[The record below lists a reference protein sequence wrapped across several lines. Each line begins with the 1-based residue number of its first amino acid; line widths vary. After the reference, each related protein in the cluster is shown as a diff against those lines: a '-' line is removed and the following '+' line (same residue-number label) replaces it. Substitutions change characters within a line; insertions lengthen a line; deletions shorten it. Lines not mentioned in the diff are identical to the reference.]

1 MNDRAEAFAGG
12 LESLDPVEH
21 VQSQRTAPFSRKLAM
36 FRNFEI
42 HGTATRDRRRE
53 RREARLLLASAS

>member
-1 MNDRAEAFAGG
+1 

-42 HGTATRDRRRE
+42 HGAYSVDPDQPFQPIVITDSGDPDHGVHRA
-53 RREARLLLASAS
+53 